1 MAKWA
6 LITGGTVG
14 IGEAFSRLLASEGYN
29 LVLNARDVVKLEER
43 AASLR
48 QKYGVEVEI
57 LPADVSIDCEK
68 IETYIESH
76 EIDVLVNNACY

>member
-48 QKYGVEVEI
+48 QKYGSSVPE
-57 LPADVSIDCEK
+57 
-68 IETYIESH
+68 
-76 EIDVLVNNACY
+76 